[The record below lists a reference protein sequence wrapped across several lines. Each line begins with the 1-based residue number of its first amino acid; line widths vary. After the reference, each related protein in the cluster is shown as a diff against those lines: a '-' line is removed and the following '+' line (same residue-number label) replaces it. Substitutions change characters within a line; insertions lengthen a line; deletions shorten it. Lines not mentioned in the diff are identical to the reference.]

1 LHIEVEKMTMLSP
14 HELATLM
21 LVHSMPDEIDMTRVE
36 LDILLDCQLI
46 SLEPRV
52 GGWRR
57 PMLTPAG
64 KHLLE
69 AAARLE
75 RKRDADA
82 LTTESDKLIS

>member
-1 LHIEVEKMTMLSP
+1 MLSP

-21 LVHSMPDEIDMTRVE
+21 LVRSSPDQIDTTRAE
-36 LDILLDCQLI
+36 LDTLRDRQLI
-46 SLEPRV
+46 FLERRA

-64 KHLLE
+64 AHLLD

-75 RKRDADA
+75 RKMLR
-82 LTTESDKLIS
+82 